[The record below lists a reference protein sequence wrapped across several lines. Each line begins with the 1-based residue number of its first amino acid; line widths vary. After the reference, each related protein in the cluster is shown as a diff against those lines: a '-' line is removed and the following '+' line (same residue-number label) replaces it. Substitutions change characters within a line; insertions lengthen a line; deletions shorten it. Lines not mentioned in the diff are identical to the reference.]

1 MPEFIARSRVEAPAD
16 EVFAW
21 HARPGAFERL
31 QPPWAPVEVL
41 ERRGTI
47 RDGDRLTLRLRAG
60 PLRLRWVA
68 EHEDY
73 REGLQFADV
82 QVAGPFARWRHL
94 HRFESESPQ
103 ACRIEDR
110 VEYAP
115 PLGPLGRAL
124 LPGLT
129 RRLRQVFAYR
139 HAVVR
144 GDLLRHRSAP
154 KKSLKIAVSGASGL
168 VGSALVPFLTAG
180 GHSVLRLTRRPA
192 GKGEVSWD
200 PEGGRIEAEKLE
212 GLDAVVHLA
221 GESIAAGRWSA
232 ARKARIRESRVRGT
246 RLIAE
251 TLRGLKR
258 RPAVLVCAS
267 AIGFY
272 GDRPEPVEESSPPGE
287 GFLAGVCREWEAA
300 AAPAAAAGVRTVHL
314 RFGIVLSPA
323 GGALAKMLPP
333 FKLGAGGPVGS
344 GRQAMSWVAIDD
356 VLGAVHFAIQR
367 DVLSGPVNVTAPGAV
382 SNREFGRTLGRVL
395 GRPAFAPLPA
405 FMARLLFGEMG
416 RELLLEGARVRPA
429 RLQAAGFEFLYPD
442 LEPALRHVLGR

>member
-1 MPEFIARSRVEAPAD
+1 MPEFIARSRVEAPAE

-31 QPPWAPVEVL
+31 QPPWAPVEIL
-41 ERRGTI
+41 ERRGAI
-47 RDGDRLTLRLRAG
+47 RDGDRLVLRLRAG

-94 HRFESESPQ
+94 HRFETEGPR

-115 PLGPLGRAL
+115 PFGPLGRL
-124 LPGLT
+124 LMPGLT
-129 RRLRQVFAYR
+129 RRLRRVFAYR

-154 KKSLKIAVSGASGL
+154 KKNLRIAVSGASGL

-180 GHSVLRLTRRPA
+180 GHSVLRLVRRPA
-192 GKGEVSWD
+192 GEGEAGWD
-200 PEGGRIEAEKLE
+200 PDAGRIEADKLE
-212 GLDAVVHLA
+212 GCDAVVHLA
-221 GESIAAGRWSA
+221 GESIAARWTPA
-232 ARKARIRESRVRGT
+232 KKARILDSRVRGT
-246 RLIAE
+246 RLVAE
-251 TLRGLKR
+251 ALAGLKR
-258 RPAVLVCAS
+258 RPAALVCAS

-272 GDRPEPVEESSPPGE
+272 GNRTEPVDESSASGT
-287 GFLAGVCREWEAA
+287 GFQAEVCREWEAA
-300 AAPAAAAGVRTVHL
+300 AAPAAEAGIRTVSL
-314 RFGIVLSPA
+314 RFGIILSPA

-333 FKLGAGGPVGS
+333 FRLGAGGPVGS
-344 GRQAMSWVAIDD
+344 GRQPMSWVAIDD
-356 VLGAVHFAIQR
+356 VLGAIHFAIQR
-367 DVLSGPVNVTAPGAV
+367 DVLSGPVNATAPGAV
-382 SNREFGRTLGRVL
+382 SNRDFARTLGRVL

-405 FMARLLFGEMG
+405 FMVRLLFGEMG
-416 RELLLEGARVRPA
+416 RELLLEGALVRPA
-429 RLQAAGFEFLYPD
+429 RLQAAGFEFLYPE